1 MELQENSIIIDDE
14 AAIACLDEAKPLI
27 TGHHEDP
34 EIVKWFM
41 TLLPPR

>member
-1 MELQENSIIIDDE
+1 MKPYPMAWGPLAEGKNGFFQNETLII
-14 AAIACLDEAKPLI
+14 
-27 TGHHEDP
+27 GHHEDP